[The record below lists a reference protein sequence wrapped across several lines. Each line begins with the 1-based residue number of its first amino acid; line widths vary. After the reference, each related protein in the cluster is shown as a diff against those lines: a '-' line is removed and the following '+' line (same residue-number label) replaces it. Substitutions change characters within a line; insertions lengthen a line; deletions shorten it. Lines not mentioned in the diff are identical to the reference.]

1 MSKGSGR
8 RPRQISAEEEAQ
20 NWERIFGK
28 KECTPFTKVRDANSE
43 KNKAEAIQKQRVAG
57 TKEAATS

>member
-8 RPRQISAEEEAQ
+8 RPRQISAEEEAR

-28 KECTPFTKVRDANSE
+28 KECSPFTKARDANS
-43 KNKAEAIQKQRVAG
+43 KTSKAKTVQK
-57 TKEAATS
+57 